1 MIGEDLGSGTLYIHI
16 TFTSYTQAFP
26 GSDKY
31 EEPPFLV
38 KGAISVM
45 LWLSQM
51 SAAQSAAQQTLFF
64 NNFNT
69 VSDAAAWLGLFF
81 VRCAATA

>member
-1 MIGEDLGSGTLYIHI
+1 MKSHHFLI
-16 TFTSYTQAFP
+16 
-26 GSDKY
+26 
-31 EEPPFLV
+31 LV

-51 SAAQSAAQQTLFF
+51 SAAQSAAQQALFF

-69 VSDAAAWLGLFF
+69 VLDAAAWLGRFF
-81 VRCAATA
+81 CALHRDSMSQATKL

>member
-1 MIGEDLGSGTLYIHI
+1 MKSHHFLI
-16 TFTSYTQAFP
+16 
-26 GSDKY
+26 
-31 EEPPFLV
+31 LV

-51 SAAQSAAQQTLFF
+51 SAAQSAAQQALFF

-69 VSDAAAWLGLFF
+69 VLDAAAWLGRFF
-81 VRCAATA
+81 ARCTATA